1 MLRKVQ
7 LNLLSILFFVFAALT
22 VTPALRAETDV
33 QMLAN
38 YFDLLASGNYE
49 SAGYLW
55 ADPCLERANR
65 FDIQYEDIPLK
76 VDCASPIVRNLDV
89 MKHYF
94 TPPVRNATHL
104 NPGNYSMME
113 FKAVVGAEEVK
124 YDYYAMQ
131 QGDYHYLIYPE
142 DYYCKDWPVI
152 ETRYFRIHYH
162 PSLKGFLNPVVL
174 DQADKYVDRI
184 ADSLKLSKDDLKVLS
199 EKKIEYFYCNG
210 DSTVKQLTGHMVK
223 GTYDLASNDVI
234 SSFFPHFHEVTHL
247 LVNLKLHKLPLYT
260 LPIMREG
267 IAVYYGGRWGK
278 APASLMALGGFL
290 YNDTIVS
297 LDSILTM
304 TGFDHSSGAD
314 VAYPVAGLFAGYLR
328 SDLGLSK
335 FFDLYLHLS
344 GKFDTLNA
352 MSIDDVEGI
361 IEAALGKKSWDD
373 VTKDFGDYVRI
384 AVADDSD
391 LLPGQLSDA
400 KESLKESNL
409 VIYDDKDWASLI
421 FTAPADQPPTGNVLF
436 GMDPQLKGAQSSLY
450 ESHYTDSSTF
460 EGYRYGIRFDQNEA
474 GLYDY
479 ATNTLVAK
487 YIWGI
492 TPSDAYYDKQD
503 HKIFLKWKK
512 SALNSAMPT
521 SSDFK
526 LLPN

>member
-1 MLRKVQ
+1 MRRKVR
-7 LNLLSILFFVFAALT
+7 LNLLSILSLLVMLLA
-22 VTPALRAETDV
+22 VIPAVHAETDLE
-33 QMLAN
+33 MLAN

-55 ADPCLERANR
+55 ANTCLERANR
-65 FDIQYEDIPLK
+65 FDIVYQDIPLK

-94 TPPVRNATHL
+94 NPPVRNAVHL
-104 NPGNYSMME
+104 NPGDYSMME
-113 FKAVVGAEEVK
+113 YSAVVGSQEVK
-124 YDYYAMQ
+124 YNYYAMQ

-142 DYYCKDWPVI
+142 DYYCKDWPVL
-152 ETRYFRIHYH
+152 ETKYFRIHYH

-174 DQADKYVDRI
+174 DQADKYIERI
-184 ADSLKLSKDDLKVLS
+184 ADSLKMTKDDIKALN
-199 EKKIEYFYCNG
+199 EKKIEYFYCDD
-210 DSTVKQLTGHMVK
+210 DSTVKELTGHLTK

-290 YNDTIVS
+290 YSDSIVA

-304 TGFDHSSGAD
+304 SGFDHSAGAD

-328 SDLGLSK
+328 QNLGLSK
-335 FFDLYLHLS
+335 FFDLYLALS
-344 GKFDTLNA
+344 GKFDSLNA
-352 MSIDDVEGI
+352 LSIQDVES
-361 IEAALGKKSWDD
+361 AVQKSLGKGSWAD
-373 VTKDFGDYVRI
+373 VTTAFGAYVKT
-384 AVADDSD
+384 AVQDDSD
-391 LLPGQLSDA
+391 ILPGQLANA
-400 KESLKESNL
+400 KESLKNGSL
-409 VIYDDKDWASLI
+409 VVYDNGDWASLTY
-421 FTAPADQPPTGNVLF
+421 TAPDSQLPTGNVLF
-436 GMDPQLKGAQSSLY
+436 GMDPNLKGAQSSLF
-450 ESHYTDSSTF
+450 ESHYRDSSQF
-460 EGYRYGIRFDQNEA
+460 EGYRYGIRFDKNEA

-503 HKIFLKWKK
+503 NKICLKWKK